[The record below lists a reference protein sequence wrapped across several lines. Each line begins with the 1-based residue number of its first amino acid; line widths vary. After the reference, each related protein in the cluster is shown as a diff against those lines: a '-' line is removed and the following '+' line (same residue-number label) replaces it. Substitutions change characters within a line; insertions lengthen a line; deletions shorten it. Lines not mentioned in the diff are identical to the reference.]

1 MGIGPPSNR
10 PSIIC
15 ARKAQENTH
24 NRIVSSTKKPL
35 IQGVL
40 KSWSTTQS
48 TNIQTRLVSGAPE
61 KHKQQHNRI
70 VSSTRKAQ
78 QPDRFEHKK
87 STKNKHTNT
96 LGFWSTRKAQ
106 KKHNRIVSSTRKAQ
120 QPDRFEHKK
129 STKKTHKHTNT
140 LGFWSTRK
148 AQTNTQSDYFEH
160 KQSTN
165 KKHTHAGDSPEAC
178 LDCRKSTGRAQQKNT
193 IGSFRAQEKS
203 TTAGSFRAREK
214 HKKNTQTDKHAWFLE
229 HKKSTKN
236 TIGSLRAQAQQPDRF
251 DHKQSKQKT
260 QTYNHVC
267 FLEHKKSTKKTHNRI
282 ISSTRKAQQKRGFCD
297 RNLWPEHASQYE
309 RFGLSGPSS
318 GVSEAG
324 FRI

>member
-1 MGIGPPSNR
+1 MQACSFEQLASEEMGIGPPSNR

-229 HKKSTKN
+229 HKKSTKKHNRIASSTSTTARSFRPQAKQTKN
-236 TIGSLRAQAQQPDRF
+236 TNIQPRLLFGAQEKHKKNTQS
-251 DHKQSKQKT
+251 DH
-260 QTYNHVC
+260 
-267 FLEHKKSTKKTHNRI
+267 FEHKKSTTE
-282 ISSTRKAQQKRGFCD
+282 KRF
-297 RNLWPEHASQYE
+297 L
-309 RFGLSGPSS
+309 
-318 GVSEAG
+318 
-324 FRI
+324 